1 MARRSAR
8 FHLTLGDIT
17 RSTDASPETF
27 LRYKH
32 ALMAHMSEFMAE
44 LDRYLPPLAQA
55 IEQVEATGLGTLLN
69 RAAEADDRPLMR
81 RDEVLDDWR
90 RRWAGIRA
98 WFVAEAGGH
107 SRTAELAMA
116 TRAGVS
122 SMIALLRQITESQR
136 GGVNRSTQL
145 KHLAQWVFDVADEDA
160 AHALMSAAFN
170 LRLARH
176 AGGAH
181 DDSDLISSRLSWMD
195 APGVEVAMTLF
206 RRGKAPSPGL
216 PQRLGAQAGIRTE
229 LRRRQAEQR
238 AAERDAARAL
248 LSAGVN
254 NRVLDEAETRVLL
267 KLLTRALEARSVVAG
282 RIIGGT
288 GGNDVMTVRLV
299 PSATGSAVRTAN
311 GVLHLPGLTL
321 EIASAGHRPG
331 DGRRWQVAEPRAAD
345 GVAPSDLGSYQYAV
359 RLVLTNDL
367 ITTSRPRAGAL
378 ASVLRWADLIARD
391 FAELLGYTLIATAHQ
406 VRLLRRLDTFDA
418 TQRSVFTARSGRQFD
433 RRRLSYLCLVLA
445 VFQRSRIEISLA
457 DLIRAFAP
465 TANAIDGLGF
475 DATITEHKRAVV
487 DVLDWLTDRDALR
500 LSDGSAENW
509 AHDSEGGDALYDIDH
524 DVCTSLF
531 RPARPIQQ
539 LGGAAGLLDV
549 PDISSRRSAQREAT
563 ARRARRL
570 LIEHPVL
577 YYATLDAETAAALR
591 GTDLADNLARLTGL
605 VVERRAEGVMLVDP
619 TGRFTDQPFP
629 GRGGAVNRTAG
640 LLLAKIADVL
650 EDPDDRPALT
660 RISVPCA
667 ADDLRDLLERIDTGL
682 PGGPADYN
690 ATAAA
695 DVTAALA
702 GPGWR
707 GRPARGTFHR
717 PDPAGAHARRTV

>member
-1 MARRSAR
+1 M
-8 FHLTLGDIT
+8 
-17 RSTDASPETF
+17 
-27 LRYKH
+27 
-32 ALMAHMSEFMAE
+32 
-44 LDRYLPPLAQA
+44 
-55 IEQVEATGLGTLLN
+55 
-69 RAAEADDRPLMR
+69 
-81 RDEVLDDWR
+81 
-90 RRWAGIRA
+90 
-98 WFVAEAGGH
+98 
-107 SRTAELAMA
+107 
-116 TRAGVS
+116 
-122 SMIALLRQITESQR
+122 
-136 GGVNRSTQL
+136 
-145 KHLAQWVFDVADEDA
+145 
-160 AHALMSAAFN
+160 
-170 LRLARH
+170 
-176 AGGAH
+176 
-181 DDSDLISSRLSWMD
+181 
-195 APGVEVAMTLF
+195 
-206 RRGKAPSPGL
+206 
-216 PQRLGAQAGIRTE
+216 
-229 LRRRQAEQR
+229 
-238 AAERDAARAL
+238 
-248 LSAGVN
+248 
-254 NRVLDEAETRVLL
+254 
-267 KLLTRALEARSVVAG
+267 
-282 RIIGGT
+282 
-288 GGNDVMTVRLV
+288 
-299 PSATGSAVRTAN
+299 
-311 GVLHLPGLTL
+311 
-321 EIASAGHRPG
+321 
-331 DGRRWQVAEPRAAD
+331 AEPRAAD

-391 FAELLGYTLIATAHQ
+391 FAELLGYALIATAHQ
-406 VRLLRRLDTFDA
+406 VRLLRRLDTCDA

-577 YYATLDAETAAALR
+577 YYATQDAETAAALR

-619 TGRFTDQPFP
+619 SGRFTDQPFP

-650 EDPDDRPALT
+650 EDPDDGPALT

-667 ADDLRDLLERIDTGL
+667 AEDLRDLLERIDTGL
-682 PGGPADYN
+682 PGGSADYN

-695 DVTAALA
+695 DVTAPAGGGDPLAVPFIDRTRLERMLGELYEHFGPTSFTAQWQYDRHGLLDAATRLLDDLRLVRRMPGGLAILPAAARYRNITAAL
-702 GPGWR
+702 
-707 GRPARGTFHR
+707 
-717 PDPAGAHARRTV
+717 PAGARRDGQAMFDFSGQTTEASD